1 MPANMGSHSYPH
13 LLFSRFL
20 PPPLLPPRPY
30 SINHCAFL
38 SNFQPLRLYL
48 DVLIK
53 YSQCVPVLHFLYLLM
68 IYLFVKRR
76 GRAIILIALHLL
88 VAFHVP
94 YLLSSPRVLAYRR
107 DGRCFWFSCCFS
119 SFTHPLLLVFHFG
132 SAAPLFS
139 LFSCLASG
147 LPSATGFSSPFIC
160 RDHQLSALCC
170 RMVSSIFWLSCV
182 YLKGSLHIPGLNA
195 PLFLLSLP
203 FLLPSETILHG
214 SEVLGSGIIRSR
226 FL

>member
-1 MPANMGSHSYPH
+1 MGSHSYPH

-53 YSQCVPVLHFLYLLM
+53 YSQCVPVLHFFYLLM

-76 GRAIILIALHLL
+76 GCAIILIALHLL

-132 SAAPLFS
+132 SAAPLLS

-147 LPSATGFSSPFIC
+147 LPSAHWVFVTIYMPGP
-160 RDHQLSALCC
+160 SALCLALQDGVQHLLVIMC
-170 RMVSSIFWLSCV
+170 VSKRLFTHTGAERTTFPPKPPLSPAFRD
-182 YLKGSLHIPGLNA
+182 YIA
-195 PLFLLSLP
+195 
-203 FLLPSETILHG
+203 
-214 SEVLGSGIIRSR
+214 R
-226 FL
+226 